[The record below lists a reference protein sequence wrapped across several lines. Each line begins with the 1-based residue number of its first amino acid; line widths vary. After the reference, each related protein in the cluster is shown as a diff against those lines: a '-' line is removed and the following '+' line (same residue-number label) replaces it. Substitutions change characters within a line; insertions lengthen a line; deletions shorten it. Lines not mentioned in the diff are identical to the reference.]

1 MRVLLLNP
9 PGDKPYL
16 RDYYCS
22 HTAKSNYYWHPYDLV
37 VQSGILSRNHE
48 VEYLDANLYMM
59 SWGEAEERIRA
70 FEPDAM
76 LFLTGGVS
84 YNQDLAF
91 IEQLNLPKSVP
102 IIGTG
107 DVMVSKGRE
116 LMNKHPW
123 LSGVLLDFTAEAVD
137 SFLQSWDQTTASSL
151 SKEPIPNF
159 LFKKDDEF
167 LKGIDPGKRYYSFP
181 IPRYDLIPMHKYRI
195 PHGRQKHF
203 ASFLTDFGCPYTCSF
218 CFNGKWAHKLR
229 DIDNAMQELR
239 YLRDAGIKELWIK
252 DLTFGVNKQHSREFL
267 HRLISEGLNFDWV
280 TLSRVDVM
288 DEEMLTLMA
297 RAGCHTIQF
306 GVESV
311 DQDILNSIEKGIEP
325 ARVKEIF
332 ALCRRLG
339 IRTLAHFILGLPGE
353 TEKTARASIEYAK
366 ELDPDFVSFNV
377 AAPRMGTDLRQEAI
391 REGWTPKDIDSVDN
405 STPFPQMDIGTISSE
420 RVKELR
426 NQAIR
431 EFHLR
436 PSYLWRKAT
445 GWKTSVELYRSIQ
458 NGYGLLRST
467 VSSRPPEKNLEPEL

>member
-37 VQSGILSRNHE
+37 VQSGILSRSHD
-48 VEYLDANLYMM
+48 VEYLDANVYMM
-59 SWGEAEERIRA
+59 SWQDTTARIRA
-70 FEPDAM
+70 YNPEAV

-84 YNQDLAF
+84 YKQDLAF
-91 IEQLNLPKSVP
+91 IEQLNLPASVP

-116 LMNKHPW
+116 LMGKHPW
-123 LSGVLLDFTAEAVD
+123 LSGVLLDFTADAVET
-137 SFLQSWDQTTASSL
+137 FFNAWDAQNATCLANES
-151 SKEPIPNF
+151 IPNL
-159 LFKKDDEF
+159 LFKKNGEF
-167 LKGIDPGKRYYSFP
+167 LKGVDPGKRYYSFP
-181 IPRYDLIPMHKYRI
+181 IPRYDLIPMNKYRI
-195 PHGRQKHF
+195 PHGRQRRF

-239 YLRDAGIKELWIK
+239 YLRQTGIKELWIK
-252 DLTFGVNKQHSREFL
+252 DLTFGVNRQHTTDFL
-267 HRLISEGLNFDWV
+267 NRLIQENLKFDWV

-288 DEEMLTLMA
+288 DEEMLTLMS

-325 ARVKEIF
+325 ARVKEVF

-353 TEKTARASIEYAK
+353 TEETARASIEYAK

-391 REGWTPKDIDSVDN
+391 KEGWTSKDIDSIDN
-405 STPFPQMDIGTISSE
+405 STPFPQMNIGTLDSE

-445 GWKTSVELYRSIQ
+445 GWKTQVELWRSIQ
-458 NGYGLLRST
+458 NGYGLLKST
-467 VSSRPPEKNLEPEL
+467 ISTPKSNETLEPEL